1 MSAAADGFQTSQVLA
16 IRNPQSAIP
25 FGVHMAAVYIPQPH
39 GLWWQASQSP
49 SFRIFV
55 NWGRTA
61 PLLPLKPSPT
71 PGFSRGVGIPSSR
84 CGAIRFTTTC
94 TLPAR
99 RCLVPNQFLQGMPA
113 AAANISGGNPQS
125 LLALPLLS
133 CAHGH
138 AIALRNPIKHF
149 RTFMFY
155 RAGHLQSIRRL
166 LPQAAKP
173 CSFDEQRLG

>member
-1 MSAAADGFQTSQVLA
+1 MPESCQPFSAGYNTARTCLKST
-16 IRNPQSAIP
+16 IRDPQSAIP
-25 FGVHMAAVYIPQPH
+25 FGVRIAAVYIPQPH
-39 GLWWQASQSP
+39 GLRWQASQFP

-138 AIALRNPIKHF
+138 AIALRNLIKHF

-155 RAGHLQSIRRL
+155 RAGHLQSIWRL
-166 LPQAAKP
+166 LPQAARR
-173 CSFDEQRLG
+173 Q